1 MRRALAGFL
10 CIVALG
16 AAGADDDAPVLWPQV
31 RVGDRWTYRLTD
43 QASVKIYDL
52 KVTFVGQDAIQA
64 VSTIRGTDQE
74 IDTTWTAEW
83 NAVNDRLT
91 GSFFPESGLL
101 RFPLKPGRRYTSEY
115 EVARPRTRDS
125 FRAKNTLEVSVVGWQ
140 EVTVPA
146 GTFRALK
153 IDAPGTYERLDV
165 RRRGPLHVTLWYA
178 PEVRRWVNGPSK
190 IAHRAAGC
198 CGTSRRS
205 SSTIAYKGRGRDARE
220 AVHAAADVARRR
232 RCACNVRRC
241 ASRQQSAVA
250 GDSAP

>member
-1 MRRALAGFL
+1 MRRALAGLL

-16 AAGADDDAPVLWPQV
+16 AAADDDALVLWPQV
-31 RVGDRWTYRLTD
+31 KVGDRWTYRLTD
-43 QASVKIYDL
+43 EASVKIYDL

-64 VSTIRGTDQE
+64 VSTIRGTGQE
-74 IDTTWTAEW
+74 IDTTWTPEW

-115 EVARPRTRDS
+115 EVARPHTRDS
-125 FRAKNTLEVSVVGWQ
+125 FRAKNTLAVSVVGWQ

-165 RRRGPLHVTLWYA
+165 RRRGPLRVTLWYA
-178 PEVRRWVNGPSK
+178 PEVRRWVKRTFEN
-190 IAHRAAGC
+190 RAPG
-198 CGTSRRS
+198 
-205 SSTIAYKGRGRDARE
+205 GRLLRHESQELVEYRLQGAR
-220 AVHAAADVARRR
+220 
-232 RCACNVRRC
+232 
-241 ASRQQSAVA
+241 
-250 GDSAP
+250 P